1 MTTPQP
7 SDSLS
12 VAASYKAEHGKIN
25 VKKRALAI
33 LCVLIV
39 LTGVAVYNAPR
50 LLVYADKPIKS
61 DAVILFVGIESSTR
75 SKEANLLFN
84 EGYSRYLI
92 VPSSQQ
98 VIAAA
103 GVSPQRAGAINPV
116 AAGGVG
122 EYPAYY
128 ENTHREVLYAQ
139 RIMNSMGLKS
149 AIMVSS
155 PYHMKRI
162 KMICEKTFGEQARY
176 ISYVPT
182 SYEPGIT
189 DFGHVDPAEMT
200 MVILEFVKICWFRLY
215 SLFL

>member
-1 MTTPQP
+1 MNMPQS

-12 VAASYKAEHGKIN
+12 VAVSYKAEQGKIN
-25 VKKRALAI
+25 VKKIAIAI

-50 LLVYADKPIKS
+50 LLVYADKPVKS

-75 SKEANLLFN
+75 SKEAHLLFN

-98 VIAAA
+98 VIAAV
-103 GVSPQRAGAINPV
+103 GVSPQRTVAINLA
-116 AAGGVG
+116 AAGGAG
-122 EYPAYY
+122 KYPGYY

-139 RIMNSMGLKS
+139 KMMNSMGLKS

-155 PYHMKRI
+155 PYHMRRI

-182 SYEPGIT
+182 SYEPGMT
-189 DFGHVDPAEMT
+189 DFGHVDRAELK
-200 MVILEFVKICWFRLY
+200 MVILEFAKICWFRFY